1 MAVLND
7 RFSDENGVRLNK
19 LGITNKEDLA
29 QAETDSSLPR
39 LKQLNV
45 AGGIK
50 GGQYDQ
56 AHLKQVHEKLFS
68 GVYQWAGETRADREF
83 QGHKDTRVTGFRET
97 MTYAPHK
104 EIPERLDAIGAQ
116 LNKENNLKGLEP
128 DKFAE
133 RAAYYLDQYNHTH
146 AFRDGNGRTMQATFT
161 QLGKEAGYEV
171 DFNRASP
178 EILNRSRDLAI
189 VRQHPPAEAEKNL
202 QPLKEMFK
210 QVITPAAGA
219 EAEKLRDPSQAPTR
233 TPELSPVMRAMD
245 ARRELEVT
253 GYRSANIIAN
263 MPGAG
268 NREQGVQL
276 AQRVEA
282 VNLDPKAIKGP
293 GIIEMQSAAD
303 MIIKHPG
310 LKDTPLDIADGKRL
324 KVASM
329 QVMQL
334 AEGKE
339 IVAPQQKKQP
349 AASVQERPGQPGAV
363 VVKTHQ
369 EAQPVFAKAAR
380 EVAKELEA
388 NGQGVNGARLREVAK
403 DVERNPVIIG
413 ANAENFKKAMDAA
426 EQVPRLGGNK
436 FMDELRS
443 SSKVLE
449 KSPPGQERSGPSAGR
464 SGDGIER

>member
-19 LGITNKEDLA
+19 LGITDKDQLA
-29 QAETDSSLPR
+29 QAETESSLPR
-39 LKQLNV
+39 LTQLNRE
-45 AGGIK
+45 GGIQ

-56 AHLKQVHEKLFS
+56 AHLKQVHERLFS

-83 QGHKDTRVTGFRET
+83 QGHKDTKITGFKET

-116 LNKENNLKGLEP
+116 LNKENNLKGLAP

-133 RAAYYLDQYNHTH
+133 RAAYYLDQYNHAH
-146 AFRDGNGRTMQATFT
+146 SFRDGNGRTMQATFT
-161 QLGKEAGYEV
+161 QLGKEAGYDV

-189 VRQHPPAEAEKNL
+189 VRQYPPAEAEKNL
-202 QPLKEMFK
+202 QPLKDMFK
-210 QVITPAAGA
+210 QVIKPTPGV
-219 EAEKLRDPSQAPTR
+219 EAEKLRDPSQAPAR

-253 GYRSANIIAN
+253 GYRSANIVAN

-282 VNLDPKAIKGP
+282 VNLDPKVLNGP
-293 GIIEMQSAAD
+293 GINEMQLAAD
-303 MIIKHPG
+303 KIIKHPG

-339 IVAPQQKKQP
+339 IVAPQQQKQP
-349 AASVQERPGQPGAV
+349 AALVQEKPAHPAAQ
-363 VVKTHQ
+363 VVKTHE

-388 NGQGVNGARLREVAK
+388 NGQGLAGARLREVAK
-403 DVERNPVIIG
+403 FVERSPAIVG
-413 ANAENFKKAMDAA
+413 GNAENFKKAMDAA
-426 EQVPRLGGNK
+426 EKVPSLSGNK

-449 KSPPGQERSGPSAGR
+449 MSPPGQERSGPSIGR
-464 SGDGIER
+464 NGGIER

>member
-7 RFSDENGVRLNK
+7 KFSDENGVRLNK
-19 LGITNKEDLA
+19 LGITDKDQLA
-29 QAETDSSLPR
+29 QAETESSLPR
-39 LKQLNV
+39 LTQLNRE
-45 AGGIK
+45 GGIQ

-56 AHLKQVHEKLFS
+56 AHLKQVHERLFS

-83 QGHKDTRVTGFRET
+83 QGHKDTRVTGFKET
-97 MTYAPHK
+97 MTYGPHK

-128 DKFAE
+128 DKFAG
-133 RAAYYLDQYNHTH
+133 RAAYYLDQYNHAH

-161 QLGKEAGYEV
+161 QLGKEAGYDV

-210 QVITPAAGA
+210 QIVTPTP
-219 EAEKLRDPSQAPTR
+219 EAIGEGLRDPSQAPAR
-233 TPELSPVMRAMD
+233 TPELSPTMRAMD

-263 MPGAG
+263 MPGGG

-276 AQRVEA
+276 AKRVEA

-293 GIIEMQSAAD
+293 GIIEMQLAAD
-303 MIIKHPG
+303 KIIKHPG

-339 IVAPQQKKQP
+339 IVAPQQKQQP
-349 AASVQERPGQPGAV
+349 DASAQERPAQAGAV
-363 VVKTHQ
+363 EVKTHQ

-380 EVAKELEA
+380 EVAKELES
-388 NGQGVNGARLREVAK
+388 NGQGLAGARLREVAK
-403 DVERNPVIIG
+403 DVERNPVIVG
-413 ANAENFKKAMDAA
+413 ANSDNFKKAMDAA
-426 EQVPRLGGNK
+426 EKVPTLSENK

-443 SSKVLE
+443 SSKVLATV
-449 KSPPGQERSGPSAGR
+449 PTQERSSPSAGR
-464 SGDGIER
+464 SSGGIER

>member
-19 LGITNKEDLA
+19 LGITDKDQLA
-29 QAETDSSLPR
+29 QAETESSLPR
-39 LKQLNV
+39 LTQLNRE
-45 AGGIK
+45 GGIQ

-56 AHLKQVHEKLFS
+56 AHLKQVHERLFS

-83 QGHKDTRVTGFRET
+83 QGHKDTNVTGFKET

-133 RAAYYLDQYNHTH
+133 RAAYYLDQYNHAH
-146 AFRDGNGRTMQATFT
+146 SFRDGNGRTMQATFT
-161 QLGKEAGYEV
+161 QLGKEAGYDV

-189 VRQHPPAEAEKNL
+189 VRQHPPAEAGKNL

-210 QVITPAAGA
+210 QVITPTPGA
-219 EAEKLRDPSQAPTR
+219 EAEKLRDPSQAPAR

-263 MPGAG
+263 MPGGG

-282 VNLDPKAIKGP
+282 VNLDPKGLKGP
-293 GIIEMQSAAD
+293 GINEMQLAAD
-303 MIIKHPG
+303 KIIKHPG

-329 QVMQL
+329 QVMLL

-339 IVAPQQKKQP
+339 IVAPQQQQP
-349 AASVQERPGQPGAV
+349 AASVHEWATHPAAQ

-388 NGQGVNGARLREVAK
+388 NSQSLAGARLREVAK
-403 DVERNPVIIG
+403 FVERSPAIAG
-413 ANAENFKKAMDAA
+413 PNAESFKKAMDTA
-426 EQVPRLGGNK
+426 EKMPSLSGNK

-449 KSPPGQERSGPSAGR
+449 KSPPGQERSGPSASR
-464 SGDGIER
+464 SSGGIER